1 MAAMR
6 RILRALLLFF
16 CGVVLLAVAWL
27 WWDRP
32 ERVEM
37 AAYVPQDSLVYI
49 EADSLPDILAALTST
64 EAWQTL
70 GPAAGVRA
78 NVGRLGWLT
87 RFAGWTG
94 IGSAESVVFARAQV
108 AVAVLGVDA
117 KEGRDLALE
126 ISPRI
131 VIVAETHVSESRA
144 RAAVTKFVGDFA
156 RKAYGDPKFEQT
168 DRGGVSFA
176 IWTAPASGKKIVA
189 AFAGSAVFVGNDE
202 SAVQACL
209 AAHRGERAALSGDP
223 ELGGMRQRV
232 GAQSALAFG
241 YVPQGSAPKLTQL
254 AALVLASRS
263 STDARAQSALAIV
276 LPQLA
281 GRLLGGAAWSA
292 KVKNR
297 AVEDDYYFALSSDIT
312 SRLAVALEASTDES
326 FHSAEYLPADAH
338 QFTRY
343 NFSQPEETWRGINA
357 VISSELDPTFAPF
370 AGAFLGKSLEPFG
383 VDEPREFLRAA
394 GSEIATARLDAE
406 GEELAFVAA
415 VRDEKTLRPLI
426 EKRLGASTRTE
437 RVGNAEMRVSRDSER
452 GAASVFENHV
462 ILGSEDAV
470 RRCLEARSSGK
481 NLASTEAFKNPLG
494 FATQSDARSPIVS
507 LTDDR
512 EQARR
517 FVSLAAPRRAAT
529 PNAPDAAPLARAVAA
544 LPFTVSVTRL
554 ATDGIERKT
563 LSPFG
568 QFATIALQLAPDA
581 DAPR

>member
-1 MAAMR
+1 MR
-6 RILRALLLFF
+6 RILRALLLFV
-16 CGVVLLAVAWL
+16 CGLALLAAAWL

-32 ERVEM
+32 ERAEM

-49 EADSLPDILAALTST
+49 EADSLPDILSALTST

-70 GPAAGVRA
+70 APAAGVRA

-94 IGSAESVVFARAQV
+94 VGSAESVVFARAQV

-117 KEGRDLALE
+117 KEGRDSVLE
-126 ISPRI
+126 INPRI

-144 RAAVTKFVGDFA
+144 RAAVTKFVGEFA
-156 RKAYGDPKFEQT
+156 RKSYGEPKFEQAE
-168 DRGGVSFA
+168 RGGARYAV
-176 IWTAPASGKKIVA
+176 WTAPAGGKKIVA
-189 AFAGSAVFVGNDE
+189 AFAGSAAFVGNDE
-202 SAVQACL
+202 SAVGACL
-209 AAHRGERAALSGDP
+209 AAHKGERAALSGDA
-223 ELGGMRQRV
+223 ELSGMRQRV

-241 YVPQGSAPKLTQL
+241 YVPQGGAPKLTQL
-254 AALVLASRS
+254 AALVLAARS

-292 KVKNR
+292 KIQDR
-297 AVEDDYYFALSSDIT
+297 AVEDDYYFALSSDLT
-312 SRLAVALEASTDES
+312 SRLAVALEASSDAP

-343 NFSQPEETWRGINA
+343 NFSEPGETWRGINA
-357 VISSELDPTFAPF
+357 VVSSELDPTFAPF
-370 AGAFLGKSLEPFG
+370 AGAFLGNSLEPFG
-383 VDEPREFLRAA
+383 VDAPREFLRAA
-394 GSEIATARLDAE
+394 GPEIATARLDAE
-406 GEELAFVAA
+406 GDELAFVAS
-415 VRDEKTLRPLI
+415 VRDEKTLRALI
-426 EKRLGASTRTE
+426 DKRLGAGARVE
-437 RVGNAEMRVSRDSER
+437 RVAGAEMRVSRDAER
-452 GAASVFENHV
+452 GAASLYENHV

-470 RRCLEARSSGK
+470 RRCLEARASGK
-481 NLASTEAFKNPLG
+481 SLASIDAFRNPLG
-494 FATQSDARSPIVS
+494 FAAQIDARSPIVS

-529 PNAPDAAPLARAVAA
+529 PNAPDAATLARAVAA
-544 LPFTVSVTRL
+544 LPFSVSVTRL
-554 ATDGIERKT
+554 ATDGVERKT

-568 QFATIALQLAPDA
+568 QFAAIALQLAPDA

>member
-6 RILRALLLFF
+6 RILRAILLLL
-16 CGVVLLAVAWL
+16 CGIVLLTVAWL

-37 AAYVPQDSLVYI
+37 ATYVPQDSLVYI

-70 GPAAGVRA
+70 APAAGVRA
-78 NVGRLGWLT
+78 NVGRIGWLA

-144 RAAVTKFVGDFA
+144 RAAVTKFVGEFA
-156 RKAYGDPKFEQT
+156 RRAYGDPKFEQA

-189 AFAGSAVFVGNDE
+189 AFAGSAAFVGNDE
-202 SAVQACL
+202 TAVQACL
-209 AAHRGERAALSGDP
+209 AAHSGERAALSGDP
-223 ELGGMRQRV
+223 ELAGMRQRV
-232 GAQSALAFG
+232 GAQGALAFG

-297 AVEDDYYFALSSDIT
+297 AVEDDYYFALSSNIT
-312 SRLAVALEASTDES
+312 SRLAVALEASPDES
-326 FHSAEYLPADAH
+326 FHSAEYLPTDAH

-406 GEELAFVAA
+406 GDELAFVAA
-415 VRDEKTLRPLI
+415 VRDEKTLRSLI
-426 EKRLGASTRTE
+426 DKRLGAGAHTV
-437 RVGNAEMRVSRDSER
+437 RVGNAEMRVSSDAER

-481 NLASTEAFKNPLG
+481 NLASTDAFKNPLG
-494 FATQSDARSPIVS
+494 FATQSDKQSPIVS

-517 FVSLAAPRRAAT
+517 FISLAAARRAAT
-529 PNAPDAAPLARAVAA
+529 PNAPDAATLARAVAA
-544 LPFTVSVTRL
+544 LPFSVSVTRL

>member
-6 RILRALLLFF
+6 RILRALLLLL
-16 CGVVLLAVAWL
+16 CGLTVLAVAWL
-27 WWDRP
+27 WWERP
-32 ERVEM
+32 ERVEL

-64 EAWQTL
+64 EAWHTL
-70 GPAAGVRA
+70 APAAGVGA

-94 IGSAESVVFARAQV
+94 IGSAESVVLARAQV
-108 AVAVLGVDA
+108 AVAVIGVDA

-126 ISPRI
+126 ISPRV
-131 VIVAETHVSESRA
+131 VIVAETHASEARA
-144 RAAVTKFVGDFA
+144 RATVMKFVGDFA

-168 DRGGVSFA
+168 ERGGVKFS
-176 IWTAPASGKKIVA
+176 IWTAPAGGKKIVA

-202 SAVQACL
+202 SAVEACL

-232 GAQSALAFG
+232 GAQNALAFG

-292 KVKNR
+292 KIVNR
-297 AVEDDYYFALSSDIT
+297 AIEDDYYFALSSDLT
-312 SRLAVALEASTDES
+312 SRLAVALEASPDAS
-326 FHSAEYLPADAH
+326 FHSAEYLPADVH
-338 QFTRY
+338 QLTRY
-343 NFSQPEETWRGINA
+343 NFSEPEETWRGINA

-370 AGAFLGKSLEPFG
+370 AGAFLSKSLEPFG
-383 VDEPREFLRAA
+383 VETPREFLRAA
-394 GSEIATARLDAE
+394 GPEIATARLDAE
-406 GEELAFVAA
+406 GDELAFVAA
-415 VRDEKTLRPLI
+415 VRDEKALRSLI
-426 EKRLGASTRTE
+426 DKRLGAGARTE
-437 RVGNAEMRVSRDSER
+437 HVGNAEMRVSSDAER
-452 GAASVFENHV
+452 GAASVFEKHV
-462 ILGSEDAV
+462 ILGSEDVV
-470 RRCLEARSSGK
+470 RRCLEARSAGK
-481 NLASTEAFKNPLG
+481 SLASTDAFKTPLG
-494 FATQSDARSPIVS
+494 FASQSGAQSPIVS

-517 FVSLAAPRRAAT
+517 FVSLAAPRRAANS
-529 PNAPDAAPLARAVAA
+529 NAPDAAAFARAVAA

-554 ATDGIERKT
+554 ATDGVERKT

-568 QFATIALQLAPDA
+568 QFAAIALQFAPDA
-581 DAPR
+581 AAPK